1 MSNRQKTDQDRDFSH
16 RTTAMAGANAGRKA
30 GSDSRMPIDE
40 SDRAGLRQALHTIN
54 NSLHVLGLQTE
65 LARLHIGN
73 GNVEEARAALD
84 LALRERN
91 ACGETMRALQKLI
104 QSL

>member
-1 MSNRQKTDQDRDFSH
+1 MSNRQNTHQDRDLH
-16 RTTAMAGANAGRKA
+16 RSTTAKAGANPGKA
-30 GSDSRMPIDE
+30 GSNSCMPIDE
-40 SDRAGLRQALHTIN
+40 SDRADLRQALHTIN

-73 GNVEEARAALD
+73 GNVEEARSALD

-91 ACGETMRALQKLI
+91 ACGDTMRTLQKLI
-104 QSL
+104 QAL

>member
-1 MSNRQKTDQDRDFSH
+1 MSNRQNTNQDRDLRRS
-16 RTTAMAGANAGRKA
+16 TAAKVGANEGWKA
-30 GSDSRMPIDE
+30 GSDSCMPIDE
-40 SDRAGLRQALHTIN
+40 SDRADLRQALHTIN

-73 GNVEEARAALD
+73 GNVDEARAALD

-91 ACGETMRALQKLI
+91 ACGDTMRTLQKLI
-104 QSL
+104 QAL

>member
-1 MSNRQKTDQDRDFSH
+1 MSNRQEADQDRDYN
-16 RTTAMAGANAGRKA
+16 RKTAEVAGVNARWKA
-30 GSDSRMPIDE
+30 GSKSRMPIDE
-40 SDRAGLRQALHTIN
+40 SERAALRQALHSIN

-73 GNVEEARAALD
+73 GSLDEARAALD

-91 ACGETMRALQKLI
+91 SCGDTMRALQKLI
-104 QSL
+104 QAL

>member
-1 MSNRQKTDQDRDFSH
+1 MSDRQRTDQERDFS
-16 RTTAMAGANAGRKA
+16 RTTTAKAGANAGCRA
-30 GSDSRMPIDE
+30 GSDSRMPIDKP
-40 SDRAGLRQALHTIN
+40 DRAGLRQALHTIN

-73 GNVEEARAALD
+73 GNVEEAQAALD

-104 QSL
+104 QTL